1 MFLLNSWSVCSAC
14 AMFAD
19 FFFFFKVSME
29 LKKFPLSHN
38 RFFGTFCNYLMC
50 AVVFIQAY
58 GWNYFNP
65 SASVRAFI
73 VYVWCLLCMLQV
85 YLHRLYIDRFKRCSW
100 TCEIVHSKLNV
111 WNCSYE
117 VYMLHGS
124 SINNLCWTSTNF
136 TKSLHKADFLITA
149 CKLYQLHKW
158 LYFSILLM
166 QDWLIATIFRDC
178 MRLRL
183 YSYKIHI
190 CTITA
195 PTNINDFTVY

>member
-1 MFLLNSWSVCSAC
+1 
-14 AMFAD
+14 
-19 FFFFFKVSME
+19 
-29 LKKFPLSHN
+29 
-38 RFFGTFCNYLMC
+38 MC

-65 SASVRAFI
+65 SASVMGLHCLRLVPA
-73 VYVWCLLCMLQV
+73 VYVASVSTQTL
-85 YLHRLYIDRFKRCSW
+85 DRFKRCSW
-100 TCEIVHSKLNV
+100 TCEIVHSKLNM

-136 TKSLHKADFLITA
+136 TNSLHKADFLITA

>member
-1 MFLLNSWSVCSAC
+1 MKLLQSFCLSKGPSLFTSVACCVCCMCIYTDSRQIQKMFLN
-14 AMFAD
+14 M
-19 FFFFFKVSME
+19 
-29 LKKFPLSHN
+29 
-38 RFFGTFCNYLMC
+38 
-50 AVVFIQAY
+50 
-58 GWNYFNP
+58 
-65 SASVRAFI
+65 
-73 VYVWCLLCMLQV
+73 
-85 YLHRLYIDRFKRCSW
+85 
-100 TCEIVHSKLNV
+100 
-111 WNCSYE
+111 WNCSFQIE
-117 VYMLHGS
+117 HVKLLVWSLYMLHGS

>member
-1 MFLLNSWSVCSAC
+1 MFRNTFYIIQDVFTQQLISLLCMCNVCWL
-14 AMFAD
+14 
-19 FFFFFKVSME
+19 FFFFKVSME

-73 VYVWCLLCMLQV
+73 VYVWSLLCMLQV

-100 TCEIVHSKLNV
+100 TCEIVHSKLNM

-117 VYMLHGS
+117 VY
-124 SINNLCWTSTNF
+124 
-136 TKSLHKADFLITA
+136 
-149 CKLYQLHKW
+149 
-158 LYFSILLM
+158 
-166 QDWLIATIFRDC
+166 
-178 MRLRL
+178 
-183 YSYKIHI
+183 I
-190 CTITA
+190 CYMGL
-195 PTNINDFTVY
+195 V